1 MAERLVWS
9 PSLSDSLQYLKDIIF
24 AFCWLEATHRFSKW
38 LIVTLIFIFLS
49 FDQMLNQQPSVLDVQ
64 RMERSQHLN
73 N

>member
-1 MAERLVWS
+1 MS
-9 PSLSDSLQYLKDIIF
+9 H
-24 AFCWLEATHRFSKW
+24 FCWLEATHRFSKW